1 MKGLVKD
8 VTTVYAPV
16 VAGAVAAGFAKN
28 LAKKVSDNEKIQAA
42 VPLAAGIVVSRMKS
56 PALKNVGLGMIAAS
70 GRDLAG
76 TFVPALRGIE
86 DMDLSGIFGPVLAE
100 SFNVSGPGPV
110 LAGQP
115 GGNPQYDMTGIYGD
129 Y

>member
-1 MKGLVKD
+1 MKGLIKD
-8 VTTVYAPV
+8 VGKVYVPIV
-16 VAGAVAAGFAKN
+16 GGAVAQGLVKN

-42 VPLAAGIVVSRMKS
+42 VPLAVGIVVSRMKS

-70 GRDLAG
+70 GKDLAG

-86 DMDLSGIFGPVLAE
+86 DMDLSGMFGNVLAE
-100 SFNVSGPGPV
+100 NFNVSGPNPV

-115 GGNPQYDMTGIYGD
+115 GGNPQYDMTGIYGED
-129 Y
+129 